1 MEVKLNNISFISA
14 NKKILDN
21 INIRFHYDEINAII
35 GRNGSGKTTIC
46 KLLNTDLISSSGSI
60 DIDSIKIDKNSVY
73 DPKTIR
79 FNIGVINEFPDNQFF
94 FETIKKEISS
104 VLEYFNYPTDKI
116 DKRVL
121 DSLKMVGLD
130 ESYLYRDPLS
140 LSCGESRKLSIA
152 MTLSINP
159 EIIILDNPTI
169 GMDNYDK
176 KNLIKILKTI
186 KRRYNK
192 TIVVITQDIEF
203 IHSFIDYIFVI
214 DNGRLV
220 LEGDKYQIFK
230 QEELLKKYGIKIPEI
245 IRFKLLSDSK
255 AKLFYRDD
263 VNDLIKDILRER

>member
-1 MEVKLNNISFISA
+1 MEVKLNNVSFISA
-14 NKKILDN
+14 DKKILDN
-21 INIRFHYDEINAII
+21 INIKFHFDEVNAII
-35 GRNGSGKTTIC
+35 GSNGSGKTTIC
-46 KLLNTDLISSSGSI
+46 ELLSTNLIPSSGSI
-60 DIDSIKIDKNSVY
+60 DIDSIKIDNSNAY
-73 DPKTIR
+73 DSKAIR

-94 FETIKKEISS
+94 FETVKKEIAS
-104 VLEYFNYPTDKI
+104 VLEYFNYPSDKI

-140 LSCGESRKLSIA
+140 LSCGEARKLSIA
-152 MTLSINP
+152 MTLAINP

-169 GMDNYDK
+169 GMDINDK

-186 KRRYNK
+186 KRRYDK
-192 TIVVITQDIEF
+192 TIVIITHDIEF

-214 DNGRLV
+214 HKGKVV
-220 LEGDKYQIFK
+220 LEGDKYQVFK

-245 IRFKLLSDSK
+245 IKFKLLSDNK

-263 VNDLIKDILRER
+263 INDLIKDILREK